1 MPYKVIGKKLYHYK
15 SGKWSIKQTAKT
27 HDNAIR
33 AMHLLYGIEHEMKVR
48 TK

>member
-15 SGKWSIKQTAKT
+15 NNKCSIKQTART
-27 HDNAIR
+27 HDNALK
-33 AMHLLYGIEHEMKVR
+33 AMHLLYGIEHGMKVK